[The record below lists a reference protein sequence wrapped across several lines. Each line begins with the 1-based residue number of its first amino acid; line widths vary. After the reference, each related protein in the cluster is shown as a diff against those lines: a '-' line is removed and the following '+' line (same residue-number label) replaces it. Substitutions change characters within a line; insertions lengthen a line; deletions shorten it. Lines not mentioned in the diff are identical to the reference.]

1 MDEME
6 QMDEMGLKE
15 ILETEVKMATL
26 EHRVHVVQ
34 MEHKVKQEPM
44 DVMVMMVPQ
53 DKLELLGKMVDQAS
67 VEQMVIQVVMDLLG

>member
-26 EHRVHVVQ
+26 ENRVHVVQ